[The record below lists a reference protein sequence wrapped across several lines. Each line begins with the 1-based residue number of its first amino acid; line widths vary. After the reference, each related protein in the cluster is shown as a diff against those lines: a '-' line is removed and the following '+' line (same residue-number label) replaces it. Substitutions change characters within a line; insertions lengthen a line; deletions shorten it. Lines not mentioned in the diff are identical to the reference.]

1 MKDVDVLISGIDFKT
16 KKLIERYNKQKT
28 ENENLINKYNE
39 LTKIIEENKY
49 RISYLE
55 EKNKTLK
62 FTKLL
67 ELGKGSV
74 NVKQEINELTREI
87 DKCISLLNK

>member
-1 MKDVDVLISGIDFKT
+1 MNDVDVLISGIDFKT
-16 KKLIERYNKQKT
+16 KKLIETYNKLKT
-28 ENENLINKYNE
+28 ENKNLINKYNE